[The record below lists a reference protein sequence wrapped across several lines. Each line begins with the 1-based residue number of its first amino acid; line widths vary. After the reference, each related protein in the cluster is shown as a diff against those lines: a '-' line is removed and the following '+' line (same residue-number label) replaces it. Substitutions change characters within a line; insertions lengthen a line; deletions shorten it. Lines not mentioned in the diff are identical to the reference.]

1 MTNTN
6 KTIMSDKTK
15 TYTPTADIAKTHN
28 RKLQG
33 CVGILNGEYVADIT
47 FDKGVI
53 SATDPCYNGDVW
65 CRKDNIKIVPGDYQ
79 VNTYTDDNGRVTI
92 LQIILKDQ
100 SVIDR
105 FNSKSENID
114 KSWRTIAENIGVDAG
129 LCGFFQDKPDFTDKE
144 WEDFCQNI
152 SYDGDGNLWEG
163 KRPNE
168 KGFFTESGY
177 GDGIYSCHAIRMAVG
192 NRKTPRIVALEL
204 RF

>member
-1 MTNTN
+1 MTNAN

-15 TYTPTADIAKTHN
+15 TYTPTTNIAAPRP
-28 RKLQG
+28 RKVQG
-33 CVGILNGEYVADIT
+33 CIGILNGEYVADIT
-47 FDKGVI
+47 FEKGII
-53 SATDPCYNGDVW
+53 SATDPCYNGNVW

-79 VNTYTDDNGRVTI
+79 VNTYTDDDGRVTI

-129 LCGFFQDKPDFTDKE
+129 LCGFFQDKPDFTDEE
-144 WEDFCQNI
+144 WTDFCQNI
-152 SYDGDGNLWEG
+152 SYNGDGNLWEG

>member
-1 MTNTN
+1 MTKST
-6 KTIMSDKTK
+6 TP
-15 TYTPTADIAKTHN
+15 TYTSTTDIATPRP
-28 RKLQG
+28 RKIQG

-47 FDKGVI
+47 FEKGII
-53 SATDPCYNGDVW
+53 SATDPCFNSDVW

-105 FNSKSENID
+105 FNSKSENIN
-114 KSWRTIAENIGVDAG
+114 KSWRTITENIGVDAG
-129 LCGFFQDKPDFTDKE
+129 LCGFFQDKPDFTGEE
-144 WEDFCQNI
+144 WTDFRQNI
-152 SYDGDGNLWEG
+152 SYDGDGNLWKG